1 MLNKYPLWK
10 YLLLVVVV
18 SVAIVYALPNAYPE
32 DPTIEISRDGDT
44 LDESAHK
51 AIQEFLNQIATP
63 SKQSPTAAAHHVYKQ
78 VESINNDKLLIRF
91 YDTETQLTVAEHLRE
106 KLGNRYIVALNLAPA
121 TPQWLQR
128 INADPMNLGLD
139 LRGGVYFLLEVD
151 SKAAFTKAM
160 ISNRDGIRDSLR
172 EARIRYA
179 NIELRPQSLVLKFTN
194 SQERDKALELIR
206 REMPLTFS
214 KREYRDAEHFMLEM
228 TLGRNDIKAIQDFA
242 VQQNILTLRKR
253 VNELGVAEPSIT
265 RQGIN
270 RIAVQLPGVQDPTR
284 AKEILGAV
292 ATLEFRLVAERYD
305 AERIAANKRIPA
317 NTELLYERD
326 GTPVLLKRQIIL
338 SGEHIIDAASGIDPE
353 TGQPDVNIVLD
364 GKGARIF
371 SRVTGQ
377 NIKRLMAVVF
387 IENKT
392 QTYRDSDGQLK
403 RQTKKIREVISVAQ
417 IQDQLG
423 KRFHITGLDSP
434 KEARKL
440 ALLLRAGALAA
451 PIEIIEERTVGPSL
465 GQENIKQGIN
475 AIVLGF
481 ILVILFMALYYRVFG
496 LVANTALIVNLVL
509 ITAIMSLIPGATL
522 TLPGI
527 VGIVLTVGMAVDAN
541 VLIFER
547 IRQELGSGSSV
558 QASIDTGYRQALS
571 TIADANI
578 TTLIAAVVLFIFGS
592 GPIKGF
598 AVTLSIGILCSM
610 FTAILGTRAVV
621 NLVYGGRKVK
631 QLAI

>member
-1 MLNKYPLWK
+1 MLNQYPLWK
-10 YLLLVVVV
+10 YLLIIVVITIAV
-18 SVAIVYALPNAYPE
+18 VYALPNAYPE
-32 DPTIEISRDGDT
+32 DPTIEISSNDDASI
-44 LDESAHK
+44 DAKHK
-51 AIQEFLNQIATP
+51 IIKEFLDQAGTN
-63 SKQSPTAAAHHVYKQ
+63 YKQ
-78 VESINNDKLLIRF
+78 IELIKNNKLLIRF
-91 YDTETQLTVAEHLRE
+91 NDTANQLAVVDSLRE

-121 TPQWLQR
+121 TPQWLQEM
-128 INADPMNLGLD
+128 NATPMNLGLD

-151 SKAAFTKAM
+151 SEAAFAKAM
-160 ISNRDGIRDSLR
+160 MSNRDGLRDSLR
-172 EARIRYA
+172 EAQVRYTNITVVSRSLILQFA
-179 NIELRPQSLVLKFTN
+179 NE
-194 SQERDKALELIR
+194 QERDKALELVR

-214 KREYRDAEHFMLEM
+214 KREYEEAGQFMLEM
-228 TLGRNDIKAIQDFA
+228 TLNRTDVKAIQDFA

-305 AERIAANKRIPA
+305 AERIMQSKRIPVA
-317 NTELLYERD
+317 TELLYERD
-326 GTPVLLKRQIIL
+326 GTPVLLKKQIIL
-338 SGEHIIDAASGIDPE
+338 SGDHIIDAASGIDSE
-353 TGQPDVNIVLD
+353 TGQPDVNIALD

-392 QTYRDSDGQLK
+392 QTYRDNNGQLK
-403 RQTKKIREVISVAQ
+403 RRTQKVREVISVAR
-417 IQDQLG
+417 IQDQLS

-434 KEARKL
+434 QEARKL

-465 GQENIKQGIN
+465 GQENIDQGTN

-496 LVANTALIVNLVL
+496 LVANIALIMNLVL
-509 ITAIMSLIPGATL
+509 IIAIMSLIPGATL

-547 IRQELGSGSSV
+547 IRQELSSGSSV
-558 QASIDTGYRQALS
+558 QTSIDTGYRQALS

-578 TTLIAAVVLFIFGS
+578 TTLIAAIVLFIFGS

-598 AVTLSIGILCSM
+598 SVTLSIGIVCSM

-621 NLVYGGRKVK
+621 NLIYGGRKVK